1 MRHGKGGES
10 AMNKIAS
17 TLISLVFVL
26 GVASFSFAAN
36 EVQLKGVITKIS
48 GNKIIIKDD
57 VGRETVV
64 EGSLKGIK
72 VGDSVL
78 IKGEAFKVESL
89 RAELRAQDIDFLTKQ
104 CSIDRSDV
112 NVIPH
117 LEEKTRMKLMSRIDR
132 RDCKLMAPYKA
143 SREYF
148 KSLKP
153 KSKLPLPPAGW
164 DTHYLTDKEFEQYTN
179 LIANAPW

>member
-1 MRHGKGGES
+1 MK
-10 AMNKIAS
+10 KIMV
-17 TLISLVFVL
+17 TLILTAFVL
-26 GVASFSFAAN
+26 GITGFGFAAN

-48 GNKIIIKDD
+48 GNKITIKDD
-57 VGRETVV
+57 AGKETIV
-64 EGSLKGIK
+64 EGTLKGIK

-89 RAELRAQDIDFLTKQ
+89 RTELRAQDADFLTKQ

-112 NVIPH
+112 NVIPQ
-117 LEEKTRMKLMSRIDR
+117 LEEKTRMKLMSWIDR
-132 RDCKLMAPYKA
+132 KDCKAIAPYKA

-148 KSLKP
+148 KKLKP